1 MKTFR
6 LFAHYAV
13 LILAALIV
21 LFPLYFTIAG
31 ALMTD
36 AQLMRFPPMLVPQE
50 LHFEN
55 FAKVL
60 DAMPLIRQF
69 FNSIFVAS
77 AIVLGVLVTSV
88 LAAYVLVF
96 LNIPF
101 KNVIFGII
109 MLTILVPTE
118 SLIVPKYLILVD
130 LRWINSYPGLIV
142 PFVASGFGI
151 FLMRQFFLSF
161 PKEIYEAARIDGCGH
176 LRFVLTILVPIV
188 RPALGVL
195 GLYTFI
201 GAYNMYF
208 WPLLVIN
215 TPDMQTLQ
223 IGLQALNSSEST
235 QPSLI
240 YAGAAIAI
248 APMLV
253 IFYLF
258 QKSIVRGLTS
268 GAVK

>member
-1 MKTFR
+1 V
-6 LFAHYAV
+6 A
-13 LILAALIV
+13 
-21 LFPLYFTIAG
+21 
-31 ALMTD
+31 
-36 AQLMRFPPMLVPQE
+36 
-50 LHFEN
+50 
-55 FAKVL
+55 
-60 DAMPLIRQF
+60 RQF
-69 FNSIFVAS
+69 FNSLFISVSIVA
-77 AIVLGVLVTSV
+77 GVLVTSV

-96 LNIPF
+96 LDIPF
-101 KNVIFGII
+101 KRVIFGII
-109 MLTILVPTE
+109 VLTILVPTE
-118 SLIVPKYLILVD
+118 SLIVPKYLLLAD
-130 LRWINSYPGLIV
+130 LKWINSYQGLIV

-151 FLMRQFFLSF
+151 FLMRQFFMSF
-161 PKEIYEAARIDGCGH
+161 PREIYEAARVDGCGH

-201 GAYNMYF
+201 GSYNMYF

-240 YAGAAIAI
+240 YAGAALAI
-248 APMLV
+248 APMLL

-258 QKSIVRGLTS
+258 QKTIIRGLTS